1 MAEIDYA
8 PWSVVRTIG
17 RGSFGTVYEIKRTE
31 FGETYR
37 AALKVISIPQSED
50 ELRANR
56 ASGMNERS
64 MATYYKSCVE
74 ELTHEFAILS
84 KMKGHTNIVGYEDH
98 KVLPHTNGI
107 GWDIYIRMELLTSL
121 TTFLSR
127 RDLSRDQVVKLGI
140 DLCQALSLCER
151 KNIIHRDIKPD
162 NIFISD
168 EGDFKLGDFGIA
180 RTASKTLSNMSRKGT
195 PNYMAPE
202 IFKNEPY
209 NHTVDIYSLGIVLYQ
224 LMNGKRL
231 PFMPETLTLQD
242 RENALG
248 RRMSG
253 ADMPAPANC
262 DLPFANVILKACA
275 YKPEDRYQSAD
286 DMLDDLRELLNG
298 RKAEPVDM
306 EGFLEE
312 ADDKEE
318 DKSSAPDD
326 IFFRAPYPDTEATF
340 LGEMPDRK
348 TETEKNKEGN
358 RDSSLN
364 RVNQG
369 GGDGHWNDQP
379 PIHIH
384 SGTEGK
390 KPNNKTS
397 SKLTVAVIAAV
408 AAVVACVAIIIV
420 GTGHGGSG
428 KDVKSIAAAASAT
441 TSSGSGSSAKK
452 TSTSSSETKSTST
465 TQSSKE
471 SSATAATSLSDDL
484 TDYTFELKGNL
495 YQLPMAYTDFIK
507 NGFELNSSGVTEDT
521 EIPGRSY
528 DTIPMADG
536 ATQINVDIYNPSG
549 NTKTLRKCYVG
560 GVQAYGSSGDMTVA
574 KGISLKNTPE
584 EIIAAFG
591 TPYSDRTLTGHRDIV
606 YQETDDQISGQT
618 SFSIYDN
625 DTADSS
631 IRVRHIV
638 AIEGTEEDVSTQKP
652 SYLDSYEAPSS
663 MSSDEDSTDITID
676 GKIYRLPC
684 PVDQFTDDGWKIDSK
699 DGDSV
704 AAQTKWSGSMTLVKN
719 NKKIY
724 LGLTNFDSSEQ
735 LVENCAVTYLNI
747 INSPGRDDNNSFE
760 TGSGM
765 KESTGKDEAKQ
776 LLAGYDLNEATN
788 YMSLS
793 KTFESD
799 TKGFVSIHY
808 DYNSG
813 GDEPVW
819 SVYMSAYKWPYS

>member
-50 ELRANR
+50 ELRVNR

-64 MATYYKSCVE
+64 MATYYRSCVE
-74 ELTHEFAILS
+74 ELTHEFAILA

-121 TTFLSR
+121 TTYLSR
-127 RDLSRDQVVKLGI
+127 RDLSRNQVVKLGI

-162 NIFISD
+162 NIFISE

-202 IFKNEPY
+202 IYKNEPY

-253 ADMPAPANC
+253 AGMPVPAKC

-286 DMLDDLRELLNG
+286 DMLDDLRGLLSG
-298 RKAEPVDM
+298 QKAESLDM
-306 EGFLEE
+306 DGFLDES
-312 ADDKEE
+312 DDKEE
-318 DKSSAPDD
+318 DRMEKKASASDSHV
-326 IFFRAPYPDTEATF
+326 FRQPYPDTESTY
-340 LGEMPDRK
+340 LGEEPGPK
-348 TETEKNKEGN
+348 PETENIGEGYRAYSQN
-358 RDSSLN
+358 RQNQNRAEWKGGSVSYQNGQLYRNRKKTDSHVK
-364 RVNQG
+364 R
-369 GGDGHWNDQP
+369 
-379 PIHIH
+379 
-384 SGTEGK
+384 TA
-390 KPNNKTS
+390 
-397 SKLTVAVIAAV
+397 VAVAAV
-408 AAVVACVAIIIV
+408 AAAVVACVLMITV
-420 GTGHGGSG
+420 GGNRGGSG
-428 KDVKSIAAAASAT
+428 KRVNSISAGISAT
-441 TSSGSGSSAKK
+441 VSPAKK
-452 TSTSSSETKSTST
+452 TSTSSSETKTASAA
-465 TQSSKE
+465 QSSKE
-471 SSATAATSLSDDL
+471 ASTAAATSLSDDL
-484 TDYTFELKGNL
+484 TDYTFELKGHL

-521 EIPGRSY
+521 EVPGRSY

-536 ATQINVDIYNPSG
+536 ATKINVDIYNPFG
-549 NTKTLRKCYVG
+549 NTKTLRECYVG

-584 EIIAAFG
+584 EIIAALG

-618 SFSIYDN
+618 SFTIYD
-625 DTADSS
+625 DDSADSS

-638 AIEGTEEDVSTQKP
+638 AIEGTEEDVSAQKP
-652 SYLDSYEAPSS
+652 SYLDSYVAPSD
-663 MSSDEDSTDITID
+663 MSSDEDSTDITIE

-684 PVDQFTDDGWKIDSK
+684 PVDQFTDDGWEIDSK

-704 AAQTKWSGSMTLVKN
+704 AARTKWSGSMTLVKN

-747 INSPGRDDNNSFE
+747 INFPGRDSNTSFE
-760 TGSGM
+760 TGIGM
-765 KESTGKDEAKQ
+765 KDSTGKDEAKK
-776 LLAGYDLNEATN
+776 LLEGYESNEATN

-799 TKGFVSIHY
+799 KKGFVSIHY

-813 GDEPVW
+813 GDDPVW
-819 SVYMSAYKWPYS
+819 SVYMSANKWPYS